1 MTSDWWRFDE
11 EPENSSDEMTAA
23 LKAHWPEYLMEATG
37 LGVFMISAC
46 VFGVLLFHPS
56 SPITQIIAGDT
67 ARRVLM
73 GVAMGTTAVAII
85 FSPFGKRSGAHI
97 NPAVTLTFFRL
108 GKIEPWDA
116 AFYTLFQFI
125 GGFAGVLVSAFFLGS
140 LIADRSV
147 NYVVTIPGPGGPAV
161 AFLAEMTISFI
172 LMLVILTVSNTKRLG
187 RWTGLWPFA
196 LSPGMFVLH
205 DKKSHWDNR
214 LSDDEETIYTRNKG
228 DNEE

>member
-1 MTSDWWRFDE
+1 
-11 EPENSSDEMTAA
+11 MTAA

-67 ARRVLM
+67 ARRILM
-73 GVAMGTTAVAII
+73 GVAMGSTAVAII

-116 AFYTLFQFI
+116 AFYTLFQLI
-125 GGFAGVLVSAFFLGS
+125 GGIAGVLLATLFLGS
-140 LIADRSV
+140 LISHRSV
-147 NYVVTIPGPGGPAV
+147 NYAVTVPGAAGPAV

-172 LMLVILTVSNTKRLG
+172 TLGDSLLV
-187 RWTGLWPFA
+187 
-196 LSPGMFVLH
+196 
-205 DKKSHWDNR
+205 
-214 LSDDEETIYTRNKG
+214 NKAR
-228 DNEE
+228 